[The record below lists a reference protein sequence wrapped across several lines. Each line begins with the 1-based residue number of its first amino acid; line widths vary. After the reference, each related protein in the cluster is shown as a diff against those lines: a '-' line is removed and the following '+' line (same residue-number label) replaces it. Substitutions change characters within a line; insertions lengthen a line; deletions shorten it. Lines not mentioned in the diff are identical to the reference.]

1 MEWCFKMTNDNVL
14 GNSRL
19 DYIRVANYYYKSGLT
34 QEEIAQNMNISRQ
47 RVNRMLSKCI
57 KMGIVRITIEG
68 VDETNLGLETQLE
81 QKYGLKAVR
90 ISGNVSEE
98 NVYEELGK
106 TAADYLAGIISKGD
120 IIGFSRGRSMSAL
133 VDYMPKIKG
142 NNVTVT
148 QLMGGWNNQQTK
160 IKVDDIV
167 HRFSEKI
174 NATSTLLYAPV
185 LVNNPE
191 LREAIVSEPFFYEAY
206 NVIKSC
212 SIAVVGIGDATS
224 ETILPNMEKEDYEYC
239 IRNNAVGEICAHF
252 FDKDG
257 KAVKTPLDER
267 VINIDFDDFF
277 NIPLRLGVAGSKSKI
292 PAILG
297 ALRGGYINS
306 LVTDLDTAQFL
317 NGID

>member
-1 MEWCFKMTNDNVL
+1 MINDNVF

-34 QEEIAQNMNISRQ
+34 QEEIAKNMNISRQ

-57 KMGIVRITIEG
+57 KMGIVRISIEG
-68 VDETNLGLETQLE
+68 VDDTNLGLETELE
-81 QKYGLKAVR
+81 KKYGLKAVR

-98 NVYEELGK
+98 NVYEEIGK
-106 TAADYLAGIISKGD
+106 TAAEYLARIISKGD

-133 VDYMPKIKG
+133 VDFMPAIKS

-174 NATSTLLYAPV
+174 KATSSALYAPV
-185 LVNNPE
+185 VVNNPE
-191 LREAIVSEPFFYEAY
+191 LRKAITNEPFFYEAY
-206 NVIKSC
+206 SVIKSC
-212 SIAVVGIGDATS
+212 SIAVVGIGDATDKK
-224 ETILPNMEKEDYEYC
+224 ILPTMEKEDYEYC
-239 IRNNAVGEICAHF
+239 IDKNAVGEICAHF
-252 FDKDG
+252 FDING
-257 KAVKTPLDER
+257 NVVKTPLDER
-267 VINIDFDDFF
+267 VIAVELEDFF
-277 NIPLRLGVAGSKSKI
+277 KIPMRIGVAGSKSKI

-306 LVTDLDTAQFL
+306 LVTDLDTAQIL
-317 NGID
+317 SQK